1 MAENKIKYG
10 ICNAYY
16 APISTSEDGAV
27 TYGTPVAIP
36 GAKSISLPAKGNTN
50 TFYADN
56 IAYFT
61 TTSNAGYEGDF
72 ECATIP
78 DSFRKDI
85 LGEKADKNGLLVEF
99 SNSKVK
105 EFAFLFQFEGD
116 IHGKRTCFYRC
127 TATRPDVSG
136 DSAEETITPQTEKI
150 KITAMPVINTD
161 VVKASI
167 TESTETKSVYADWFK
182 SVKIPDFTETNPSV

>member
-1 MAENKIKYG
+1 M
-10 ICNAYY
+10 
-16 APISTSEDGAV
+16 
-27 TYGTPVAIP
+27 
-36 GAKSISLPAKGNTN
+36 
-50 TFYADN
+50 
-56 IAYFT
+56 
-61 TTSNAGYEGDF
+61 
-72 ECATIP
+72 
-78 DSFRKDI
+78 
-85 LGEKADKNGLLVEF
+85 EF

-167 TESTETKSVYADWFK
+167 TESTETKSVYTDWFK
-182 SVKIPDFTETNPSV
+182 SIKIPDFTETNPSE